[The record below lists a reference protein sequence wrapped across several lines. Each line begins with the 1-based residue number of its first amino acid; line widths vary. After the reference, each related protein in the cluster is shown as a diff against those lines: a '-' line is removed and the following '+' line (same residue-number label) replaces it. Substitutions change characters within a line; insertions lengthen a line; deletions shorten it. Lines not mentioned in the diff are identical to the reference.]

1 MAETHAELVALAARW
16 LRGTRKCAVVATERR
31 AWLAWESPDAIGWM
45 PNGRSILVEAEASVA
60 DFLADQRKGRAEP
73 VWRDHATGGP
83 VVGRM
88 GQERWYLTPRGL
100 LDGRTLPFG
109 WGWLEVR
116 GDRVHRRVAAVPLGA
131 RSDSEVVL
139 LVAITRNALG
149 GWRGPGV
156 TVGDG
161 DVEAVPDAL
170 EDSK

>member
-31 AWLAWESPDAIGWM
+31 AWLAVESPDAIGWQ
-45 PNGRSILVEAEASVA
+45 PNGASILVEAKVSVA
-60 DFLADQRKGRAEP
+60 DYLADQRKNERCQ
-73 VWRDHATGGP
+73 
-83 VVGRM
+83 RM

-116 GDRVHRRVAAVPLGA
+116 GGRVHRRVAAIPPLWT

-161 DVEAVPDAL
+161 DVE
-170 EDSK
+170 ETST